1 MQNPPFSLHNVCLR
15 GIILCDVPCGVKSS
29 PMYLQTFHS
38 SPAQHEPRRLSSL
51 SLELLVE
58 PENWPKESITEQ
70 TTVYKTAEIL
80 RVFCLRQPSY
90 EQSYLVMQS
99 TTYRILSL
107 NRSQEIC
114 WNNLCSYRGKRTKF
128 ESEKITRIISTFDV

>member
-1 MQNPPFSLHNVCLR
+1 MENMHADMMKKFKARRLRLAARFRLTHLVIFAIPGESGKLADVEIEKGTQFADPPFSLHNVCLR

-58 PENWPKESITEQ
+58 PEN
-70 TTVYKTAEIL
+70 
-80 RVFCLRQPSY
+80 
-90 EQSYLVMQS
+90 
-99 TTYRILSL
+99 
-107 NRSQEIC
+107 
-114 WNNLCSYRGKRTKF
+114 
-128 ESEKITRIISTFDV
+128 